1 MKVIWVY
8 RLVLINPYKFM
19 SGYLH
24 FSNSLKDIKDHIQ
37 AYITSFKNFFQL
49 MVTVIEENLNP
60 ATLYILQ

>member
-1 MKVIWVY
+1 
-8 RLVLINPYKFM
+8 M
-19 SGYLH
+19 SDYLH

-60 ATLYILQ
+60 ATLYILQWYYVCI